1 METVIMSH
9 KQQKYLISSTLSFI
23 STIVWD
29 YSQSALSLEF

>member
-9 KQQKYLISSTLSFI
+9 KQKYLIISTLSFI